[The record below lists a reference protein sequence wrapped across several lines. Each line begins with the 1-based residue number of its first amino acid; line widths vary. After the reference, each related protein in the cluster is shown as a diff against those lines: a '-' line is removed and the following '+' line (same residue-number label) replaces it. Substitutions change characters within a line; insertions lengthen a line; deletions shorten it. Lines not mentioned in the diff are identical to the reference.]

1 MKKITLLSL
10 ILMFIGFVNA
20 QVFVE
25 NFATPPFTVDENV
38 AGINNWVNS
47 VNTSNAGTPL
57 AIPTKIVAGALS
69 YHNYPGSGIGNTA
82 FLSVSD
88 NASIYTTTNLIV
100 MEDEA
105 LKVPEVGRAVY
116 VAFLAKI
123 SGLSRT
129 VTTEFF
135 ALQNA
140 SGKQMGKTM
149 ARGQNS
155 GNSFG
160 LGFSK
165 NSNTGTTIASYK
177 TYTNLDPANTYL
189 FVIKYQVVE
198 GASND
203 IVSLYVNP
211 DPAKSEDE
219 QTASEILT
227 AVDAQTD
234 FEIGASLRLAMIQRA
249 IIANIGGIRAGYSW
263 DDVVKTESP
272 IIIPTTPLSSSDF
285 HTYRGSFRNSATK
298 FANQKNGRVAF
309 MGGSITA
316 NAGWRDSISLYIR
329 QKFPNTTF
337 EFINAGI
344 SSMGSTPAAFRLER
358 DVLSKGKVD
367 LLFMEA
373 AVNDGPSGNNF
384 PKVEQIR
391 AMEGIARH
399 SLTVNPEM
407 DIVFMYFA
415 DPSKNTSYNNNQ
427 IPDVIINHDS
437 VAKAYN
443 IPAINLA
450 GEVAKRMQNKE
461 FTWEADFKNLHPSPF
476 GQWIYS
482 RSMRVFL
489 DKMWE
494 APVLP
499 TDVMI
504 AKQLPAEKIDAN
516 CYDSGYLVNVNTVP
530 PATGWTYNP
539 NWFPTDGVATRADY
553 TNVPML
559 IGQTPDEILTFNFN
573 GTAVGISPACGP
585 NAGIIMTS
593 IDGGEWKSTDLFTK
607 NSKTLYLPWYYTLYA
622 GLPEGDHTMRL
633 KLSSSKNVNSTGTA
647 SIIRYFYVSG
657 TQSTTSN
664 PVVKNENQDNIVKV
678 SKLSNGAILVQSN
691 ADNAFNYT
699 VFDAMGKQCFS
710 RNNCYEQDVF
720 QLKSEGFYIIKTSI
734 NNQKYVNKILL

>member
-1 MKKITLLSL
+1 MKKITLLS
-10 ILMFIGFVNA
+10 IIMAFVGIVNA

-25 NFATPPFTVDENV
+25 NFSTPPFTANENV
-38 AGINNWVNS
+38 AGINNWVNTT
-47 VNTSNAGTPL
+47 NTGTPL
-57 AIPTKIVAGALS
+57 ASPTKVVAGALT
-69 YHNYPGSGIGNTA
+69 YHNYPSSDVGNTA

-88 NASIYTTTNLIV
+88 NLSVYTTTNLVV
-100 MEDEA
+100 MEDDA
-105 LKVPEVGRAVY
+105 LTVPQVGGAVY

-123 SGLSRT
+123 SGASRT
-129 VTTEFF
+129 VSTEFF

-140 SGKQMGKTM
+140 AGKQLGKTL

-165 NSNTGTTIASYK
+165 NSNTSTAPNNIVSYK
-177 TYTNLDPANTYL
+177 NYTNLDPAATYL

-203 IVSLYVNP
+203 LVQLFVNP
-211 DPAKSEDE
+211 DPAKSEAE
-219 QTASEILT
+219 QASLEVIT
-227 AVDAQTD
+227 AVDSQTD
-234 FEIGASLRLAMIQRA
+234 FEIGAALRLAIIQRA

-263 DDVVKTESP
+263 DDVVKNPSPTIISTE
-272 IIIPTTPLSSSDF
+272 PLHSSTF
-285 HTYRGSFRNSATK
+285 HAYRGNFNNSATK
-298 FANQKNGRVAF
+298 FTNQKTGRVAF

-316 NAGWRDSISLYIR
+316 NAGWRDSISLYIQ
-329 QKFPNTTF
+329 QKYPNTTF

-344 SSMGSTPAAFRLER
+344 SSMGSTPAAFRLRR
-358 DVLSKGKVD
+358 DVLSKGKID

-399 SLTVNPEM
+399 ALTENPEM

-415 DPSKNTSYNNNQ
+415 DPSKNTTYNSNQ

-437 VAKAYN
+437 VAKFYN

-450 GEVAKRMQNKE
+450 EEVAKRMQNKE
-461 FTWEADFKNLHPSPF
+461 FSWEADFKNLHPSPF

-482 RSMRVFL
+482 RSMRIFL

-494 APVLP
+494 TPVLP
-499 TDVMI
+499 SSVMI
-504 AKQLPAEKIDAN
+504 AKQHPDENIDDN
-516 CYDSGYLVNVNTVP
+516 CYDSGYLVNVNTISL
-530 PATGWTYNP
+530 ANGWTYNP
-539 NWFPTDGVATRADY
+539 NWAPTDGVATRADY

-559 IGQTPDEILTFNFN
+559 IGQTPDEILEFKFN

-585 NAGIIMTS
+585 NSGVIMTS

-607 NSKTLYLPWYYTLYA
+607 NSKTLYLPWYFTLYA
-622 GLPEGDHTMRL
+622 GLAEGNHTLRL
-633 KLSSSKNVNSTGTA
+633 KMSSSKNANSIGTA
-647 SIIRYFYVSG
+647 AIIRYFFVSG
-657 TQSTTSN
+657 TQCSTAIY
-664 PVVKNENQDNIVKV
+664 PVTTHQQEGLVKV
-678 SKLSNGAILVQSN
+678 SRLHKGSYFVQSSTN
-691 ADNAFNYT
+691 DLFSYR
-699 VFDAMGKQCFS
+699 VFDANGRLCFAK
-710 RNNCYEQDVF
+710 NACVGYDVF
-720 QLKSEGFYIIKTSI
+720 QVVDKGM
-734 NNQKYVNKILL
+734 YVLETTMNDQRYFSKIMF